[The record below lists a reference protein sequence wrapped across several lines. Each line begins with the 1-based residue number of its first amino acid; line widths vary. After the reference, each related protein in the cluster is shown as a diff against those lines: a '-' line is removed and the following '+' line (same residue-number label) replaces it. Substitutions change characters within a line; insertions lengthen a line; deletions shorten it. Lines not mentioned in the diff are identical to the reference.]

1 MNMVLNYLQYLGYIL
16 IFPGFLFCFVAGLL
30 LCGIDRK
37 LVARM
42 QKRVGPPVLQPFY
55 DFFKLCGKETI
66 IPTAASKTTF
76 LAAPIVGFAALVVI
90 QLFIPIRGFT
100 PFAVLGD
107 IADVIVILYLLLIP
121 AIATIM
127 GGAASGS
134 PYAGVGL
141 SREMVTIIS
150 CELPLVLVLLAI
162 GKTVGVVGES
172 GCGKSVT
179 SLSLMQLLQRPQGQV
194 VEGEIRLNLGSKAYD
209 VTKAPDSV
217 MQHLRGNYISMIF
230 QEPMTALNPVF
241 RIGDQVDEVLALHN
255 EKGHDEAQIKAR
267 TIELLEMVG
276 IANSEGVYKMFP
288 HELSGG
294 MRQRVMIAMALA
306 NHPDLLI
313 ADEPTTALDVTIQH
327 QILKQMRSLQE
338 EYGTSIIFITHD
350 LGVVAEL
357 CDRVVVLYGGLVM
370 EEAEINDLFE
380 NPLHPYT
387 MGLLASIP
395 GLTKDKSERLQSIPG
410 SPPDMTKP
418 PKGCPFASRCQFARN
433 ICAAECPPFVQV
445 GSRQARCWLL
455 QPDAP
460 AEGNPLHEKLAEAE
474 RKAH

>member
-1 MNMVLNYLQYLGYIL
+1 MALLELKNLKTFFATKRGTVKAVNGVSYSLDAGKVL
-16 IFPGFLFCFVAGLL
+16 
-30 LCGIDRK
+30 
-37 LVARM
+37 
-42 QKRVGPPVLQPFY
+42 
-55 DFFKLCGKETI
+55 
-66 IPTAASKTTF
+66 
-76 LAAPIVGFAALVVI
+76 
-90 QLFIPIRGFT
+90 
-100 PFAVLGD
+100 
-107 IADVIVILYLLLIP
+107 
-121 AIATIM
+121 
-127 GGAASGS
+127 
-134 PYAGVGL
+134 
-141 SREMVTIIS
+141 
-150 CELPLVLVLLAI
+150 
-162 GKTVGVVGES
+162 GVVGES
-172 GCGKSVT
+172 GSGKSV
-179 SLSLMQLLQRPQGQV
+179 SAMSILRLLDGNGYIDS
-194 VEGEIRLNLGSKAYD
+194 GEILFNGQDL
-209 VTKAPDSV
+209 TKLS
-217 MQHLRGNYISMIF
+217 MNEMYKIRGNEISVIF
-230 QEPMTALNPVF
+230 QEPMTSLNPVF
-241 RIGDQVDEVLALHN
+241 TVSR
-255 EKGHDEAQIKAR
+255 QISEPLMIHQGMNKKQAAAKAV
-267 TIELLEMVG
+267 ELLSDVKIPNPEVV
-276 IANSEGVYKMFP
+276 AKQYP
-288 HELSGG
+288 HQLSGG

>member
-1 MNMVLNYLQYLGYIL
+1 MSETLLQVENLRTYFHTFRG
-16 IFPGFLFCFVAGLL
+16 VVKAVD
-30 LCGIDRK
+30 GISFSLDEG
-37 LVARM
+37 
-42 QKRVGPPVLQPFY
+42 Q
-55 DFFKLCGKETI
+55 
-66 IPTAASKTTF
+66 
-76 LAAPIVGFAALVVI
+76 
-90 QLFIPIRGFT
+90 
-100 PFAVLGD
+100 VLG
-107 IADVIVILYLLLIP
+107 I
-121 AIATIM
+121 
-127 GGAASGS
+127 
-134 PYAGVGL
+134 
-141 SREMVTIIS
+141 
-150 CELPLVLVLLAI
+150 
-162 GKTVGVVGES
+162 VGES
-172 GCGKSVT
+172 GSGKSVSSFSILKLIEPPGVVESEKILFQGEDISKKSEREMMKIRGKAISMVFQDPMT
-179 SLSLMQLLQRPQGQV
+179 SL
-194 VEGEIRLNLGSKAYD
+194 
-209 VTKAPDSV
+209 
-217 MQHLRGNYISMIF
+217 
-230 QEPMTALNPVF
+230 NP
-241 RIGDQVDEVLALHN
+241 LY
-255 EKGHDEAQIKAR
+255 
-267 TIELLEMVG
+267 TIEKQITEMLDLHQKQMTKQEKHARCVELLHMVG
-276 IANSEGVYKMFP
+276 IPNPEDRLKSYP
-288 HELSGG
+288 HQFSGG
-294 MRQRVMIAMALA
+294 MRQRVIIAIALA
-306 NHPDLLI
+306 ANPKLII